1 MIPFLKHCINMLKIL
16 EKLKPKISKE
26 EFSTGIDIGA
36 SSIKIVKLKHTK
48 EDNIELCDYFIEKAA
63 PTEIVRIIKEKIQPF
78 SLKKVNISVSG
89 AQVIIRNAN
98 FPKMELAELKQ
109 ALKFEAQKYIP
120 FSVEDVFLDCHILKD
135 DLPDNKMLVLIAAV
149 KKDFLNQKLKFWQDT
164 GVPVNLIDI
173 DSLAALNAFN
183 FNYIDDEK
191 IKHKAVALLNI
202 GSAQSNLNIVEDGSP
217 KLNRDINIA
226 GNNITSK
233 ISELLK
239 IDLKHAESLKEKPP
253 ADKSEKIN
261 LAFESALTNLATEVR
276 VSFDYYESQ
285 STTSVVKIFLS
296 GGGCVY
302 PGLKDKLSSML
313 DIEVSFWDPFV
324 KIIIPESID
333 LDKLKTVSSQLGVAV
348 GLALR

>member
-1 MIPFLKHCINMLKIL
+1 MLKIL
-16 EKLKPKISKE
+16 EKLKPKIAKE
-26 EFSTGIDIGA
+26 GFSTGIDLGA
-36 SSIKIVKLKHTK
+36 SSIKLVKLKHTK
-48 EDNIELCDYFIEKAA
+48 DGNIELFDYFIEKAA
-63 PTEIVRIIKEKIQPF
+63 PSEAAQIIKDKVQAL

-98 FPKMELAELKQ
+98 FPKMEIAELKQ
-109 ALKFEAQKYIP
+109 SLKFEAQKYIP
-120 FSVEDVFLDCHILKD
+120 FSVEEVFLDCYILKN

-164 GVPVNLIDI
+164 GVTINLVDI

-183 FNYIDDEK
+183 FNYTDDEK

-202 GSAQSNLNIVEDGSP
+202 GSQQSNLNIIEDGSP

-226 GNNITSK
+226 GNNITAK

-239 IDLKHAESLKEKPP
+239 IDLKQAESLKENPLP
-253 ADKSEKIN
+253 DKKEKIN
-261 LAFESALTNLATEVR
+261 LAFEAALTSLATEVR

-302 PGLKDKLSSML
+302 PGLKDKLAGML
-313 DIEVSFWDPFV
+313 DIEVDFWDPFV
-324 KIIIPESID
+324 KIKIPESID
-333 LDKLKTVSSQLGVAV
+333 LVKLKSVSSQLGVAV
-348 GLALR
+348 GLALRS